1 MTVLVL
7 HTAKGHKNAI
17 LPARRHHRY
26 FARKI
31 NPRLDHAAGRPK
43 SAPDVVPAGLGL
55 IEPHLSFAIVAE
67 SSRFQHT
74 GGPERGHGGGQ
85 RLAAID
91 HPEVG
96 AGQAVLSQE
105 CFFAFAILGCFQRL
119 ATWEYRLALFQ
130 RRQKRGG
137 NILEFHGHDVH
148 VLHKAAQGLG
158 IVISGIDFPSG
169 QLAGRTRRV
178 FISKDHDPVPFAPRL
193 TRQHAAQLPAADNTK
208 RRARWKKMG

>member
-1 MTVLVL
+1 M
-7 HTAKGHKNAI
+7 
-17 LPARRHHRY
+17 
-26 FARKI
+26 
-31 NPRLDHAAGRPK
+31 
-43 SAPDVVPAGLGL
+43 
-55 IEPHLSFAIVAE
+55 
-67 SSRFQHT
+67 
-74 GGPERGHGGGQ
+74 
-85 RLAAID
+85 
-91 HPEVG
+91 
-96 AGQAVLSQE
+96 LSQE